1 MLSCDKTT
9 IKHKKRKRWNNTET
23 QNWHQK
29 RENQSAAG
37 SRPDELLHNAHAL
50 SLTHTHTVFLS
61 YISRRDSRPR
71 WKRWL
76 CVLQSWKNTSVA
88 LLTHRCHWAIS
99 SGLSCAAWLLMWVSM
114 TIKSLYILSQPRLNY
129 WHDAKQ
135 RRNNDSL
142 SVLIGQNKWKGR
154 GKGVER
160 TMESSY
166 YMMWGGWC
174 AVSTSSFS
182 RAALLPHSRRR

>member
-1 MLSCDKTT
+1 MCSCTMHMLS
-9 IKHKKRKRWNNTET
+9 
-23 QNWHQK
+23 
-29 RENQSAAG
+29 
-37 SRPDELLHNAHAL
+37 L
-50 SLTHTHTVFLS
+50 SHTHTPSFSPTSQDV
-61 YISRRDSRPR
+61 IQGPDERDDCACYRVG
-71 WKRWL
+71 KI
-76 CVLQSWKNTSVA
+76 
-88 LLTHRCHWAIS
+88 THRFHWAIS

-166 YMMWGGWC
+166 YMMWGGGWC

>member
-1 MLSCDKTT
+1 MCSCTMHMLS
-9 IKHKKRKRWNNTET
+9 
-23 QNWHQK
+23 
-29 RENQSAAG
+29 
-37 SRPDELLHNAHAL
+37 L
-50 SLTHTHTVFLS
+50 SHTHTHTVFLS

-76 CVLQSWKNTSVA
+76 CVLQSWKNTSV
-88 LLTHRCHWAIS
+88 THRFHWAIS
-99 SGLSCAAWLLMWVSM
+99 SGLSCAAWLLMS
-114 TIKSLYILSQPRLNY
+114 IKSLYILSQPRLNY

-142 SVLIGQNKWKGR
+142 SILIGQNKWKGR

-160 TMESSY
+160 TMDSSY
-166 YMMWGGWC
+166 YMMWGGGWC